1 VDVLTIV
8 LFVIGLGLLTI
19 GADILV
25 KGAAT
30 LAGSF
35 GIAPLIIGLTV
46 VAFGTSAP
54 ELAVSINSSFQG
66 QSDIALGNVVGSN
79 ICNVLLILGLSAIA
93 APLVVQR
100 QLVRID
106 VPVMIGASIIMA
118 ALALDGR
125 LGRWD
130 GALLSIGLLAYI
142 GFLLHLSRKN
152 KAIAAAVL
160 AEVDIDEEDKAHP
173 LKSVAFIVVG
183 LAMLV
188 LGSTWLVDGAVM
200 FARSLGIS
208 ELVIGLTIVSIG
220 TSLPELA
227 TSVMASIKGERD
239 IAIGNIVG
247 SNIFNI
253 FSVLGISA
261 LVAPDG
267 IRVAAQAMQFDIPVM
282 LAISV
287 LCLPLFYIGF
297 SISRARGAML
307 LAWYVGYVC
316 YLVMQGND
324 SPSLPTLVAMFYV
337 ALPLTLI
344 WLSLGCIKQW
354 RAA

>member
-1 VDVLTIV
+1 MDVLTIV
-8 LFVIGLGLLTI
+8 LFVVGLGLLTI
-19 GADILV
+19 GADVLV

-54 ELAVSINSSFQG
+54 ELAVSINSALQG
-66 QSDIALGNVVGSN
+66 QPDIALGNVVGSN

-100 QLVRID
+100 QLVRVD
-106 VPVMIGASIIMA
+106 VPVMIGASLILA
-118 ALALDGR
+118 ALALDGN
-125 LGRWD
+125 LGYWD
-130 GALLSIGLLAYI
+130 GLLLSLGLLAYV
-142 GFLLHLSRKN
+142 GLLLNLSRKN
-152 KAIAAAVL
+152 KAVADAVL
-160 AEVDIDEEDKAHP
+160 AEVEIDETGKAHP
-173 LKSVAFIVVG
+173 LKSLAFIVVG

-188 LGSTWLVDGAVM
+188 LGSSWLVDGAVM

-208 ELVIGLTIVSIG
+208 ELVIGLTIVSVG

-227 TSVMASIKGERD
+227 TSVMASIKGQRD

-267 IRVAAQAMQFDIPVM
+267 IRVATEALQFDIPVM
-282 LAISV
+282 LAIAL

-297 SISRARGAML
+297 TISRSRGAML
-307 LAWYVGYVC
+307 LAWYVGYVS
-316 YLVMQGND
+316 YLIMQSNG
-324 SPSLPTLVAMFYV
+324 SESLSTLVSVFYL

-344 WLSLGCIKQW
+344 WLSIGCIKQW
-354 RAA
+354 RTA